1 MFNFTID
8 KTSSPA
14 ISYDK
19 IYDFIVLGGGP
30 AGLNAALYAK
40 RKGLETLIITDEI
53 GGQLNNT
60 ADVDNYL
67 GFKMIDASELIE
79 HFKSHVGTQDIPIL
93 SSVKVK
99 SIKKIN
105 TLFEMT
111 LSNFETI
118 KSKTVLYALGGSPR
132 KLQIPGEDEFASK
145 GISYCVTCDGPF
157 YKNKHVIVAGG
168 GNSAVDAALDLAKTA
183 KTVTLIQRS
192 VLRADEQSVKILTAL
207 PNVTILIQTDIVS
220 FEGDN
225 SLKTVNVFDK
235 LKKESKQIDIDGVFI
250 EIGNIPNSF
259 LAKDLVSLNEQ
270 KEIIVNDL
278 LETSTKGLY
287 AAGDVTSMPYKQ
299 IIISVSHGAI
309 AALSA
314 ANYINK
320 GDL

>member
-1 MFNFTID
+1 MFIMFVERWLNMFNFTID

-67 GFKMIDASELIE
+67 GFKMIDASDLIE
-79 HFKSHVGTQDIPIL
+79 HFKSHVATQDIPIL

-118 KSKTVLYALGGSPR
+118 KSKTVLYALR
-132 KLQIPGEDEFASK
+132 WLTKKLQIPGEDAFASK

-157 YKNKHVIVAGG
+157 YKHKHVIVAGG
-168 GNSAVDAALDLAKTA
+168 GNSAVDAALDL
-183 KTVTLIQRS
+183 QRLLKLS
-192 VLRADEQSVKILTAL
+192 HSFNE
-207 PNVTILIQTDIVS
+207 VS
-220 FEGDN
+220 
-225 SLKTVNVFDK
+225 
-235 LKKESKQIDIDGVFI
+235 
-250 EIGNIPNSF
+250 
-259 LAKDLVSLNEQ
+259 
-270 KEIIVNDL
+270 
-278 LETSTKGLY
+278 
-287 AAGDVTSMPYKQ
+287 
-299 IIISVSHGAI
+299 
-309 AALSA
+309 
-314 ANYINK
+314 
-320 GDL
+320 